1 MRLARPV
8 TAAAAALLTAA
19 SAAVA
24 AAGAPAAAGGALAAR
39 PAPATDAGLAHVVS
53 IFPQLVRITPDHALS
68 RPPSDRFCRR
78 HFGIDCYLP
87 RQLRQAY
94 GLPALARRG
103 ITGKGQT
110 IVIVDSFG
118 SPTVRHDLKVF
129 DRAVGLPD
137 PPSLKVIQPAGKVP
151 PYRPTANREGWAG
164 ETELDVEYA
173 HAMAPG
179 ASILVVATP
188 TSENE
193 GTTGFP
199 QIVAAEKFVIRRH
212 LGGVISQSFGAT
224 EQTFPSRRAMARLRG
239 AYVAAARSGVTV
251 LAAAGDSG
259 AADVKFDGVTFYRH
273 RVTSWPDSDPLVTG
287 VGGTSLR
294 LGPKGHRLRPDAVWN
309 DTFSRATQR
318 IFSGS
323 PQPSPLAAGGGRSVF
338 FGRPAYQDGVKA
350 VTGAHRGVPDISMSA
365 SCSGA
370 VVMYQSFR
378 GQPAGWYPTC
388 GTSEATPEFAGIIA
402 LAGQLA
408 GHPLGPVNPLLYQLA
423 AHHASGLVDVRRGS
437 NSVVFG
443 QGGRRHKVTGFRARP
458 GYDLASGVGTISAPA
473 FVAQLAAAAKARAAA
488 ARAARR

>member
-1 MRLARPV
+1 MRLARSA

-39 PAPATDAGLAHVVS
+39 PAPAGDAGLAHVVS
-53 IFPQLVRITPDHALS
+53 VFPQLIRVTPNHAMS

-129 DRAVGLPD
+129 DRATGLPD

-199 QIVAAEKFVIRRH
+199 QIVAAEKFVIRHH

-251 LAAAGDSG
+251 LAASGDSG
-259 AADVKFDGVTFYRH
+259 AADVKFDQVTFYRH

-287 VGGTSLR
+287 VGGTRLR

-309 DTFSRATQR
+309 DTFSRAAQR
-318 IFSGS
+318 TFTGS
-323 PQPSPLAAGGGRSVF
+323 AQPSPLAAGGGRSVF
-338 FGRPAYQDGVKA
+338 FGRPSYQDGMKS
-350 VTGAHRGVPDISMSA
+350 VTGPHRGVPDISMSA

-408 GHPLGPVNPLLYQLA
+408 GHPLGPINPLLYQLA
-423 AHHASGLVDVRRGS
+423 AHHASGLVDVRRGG

-443 QGGRRHKVTGFRARP
+443 QGGRRHTVTGFRARP

-473 FVAQLAAAAKARAAA
+473 FVAQLVAAAKAAARARAAA
-488 ARAARR
+488 H

>member
-1 MRLARPV
+1 V
-8 TAAAAALLTAA
+8 AAALLTAA

-39 PAPATDAGLAHVVS
+39 PAPAGDARLAHVVS
-53 IFPQLVRITPDHALS
+53 IFPRLIRVTPNHAMS

-129 DRAVGLPD
+129 DRATGLPD

-151 PYRPTANREGWAG
+151 PYRPTSNREGWAG

-199 QIVAAEKFVIRRH
+199 QIVAAEKFVIRHH

-239 AYVAAARSGVTV
+239 AYVAAARGGVTV
-251 LAAAGDSG
+251 LAASGDSG
-259 AADVKFDGVTFYRH
+259 AADVKFDQVTFYRH

-287 VGGTSLR
+287 VGGTRLR
-294 LGPKGHRLRPDAVWN
+294 LGPKGHRLRPDAVWK
-309 DTFSRATQR
+309 TRSAGPPSGPSPARRSRAHW
-318 IFSGS
+318 
-323 PQPSPLAAGGGRSVF
+323 P
-338 FGRPAYQDGVKA
+338 
-350 VTGAHRGVPDISMSA
+350 
-365 SCSGA
+365 
-370 VVMYQSFR
+370 
-378 GQPAGWYPTC
+378 
-388 GTSEATPEFAGIIA
+388 
-402 LAGQLA
+402 
-408 GHPLGPVNPLLYQLA
+408 
-423 AHHASGLVDVRRGS
+423 
-437 NSVVFG
+437 
-443 QGGRRHKVTGFRARP
+443 
-458 GYDLASGVGTISAPA
+458 
-473 FVAQLAAAAKARAAA
+473 RAAA
-488 ARAARR
+488 GRCSSAAQRTRTA

>member
-1 MRLARPV
+1 VAVTRRTEFVFTRP
-8 TAAAAALLTAA
+8 
-19 SAAVA
+19 
-24 AAGAPAAAGGALAAR
+24 LAANFLLSSTNYYASGGGRKILSRIELSSDRTKATLFYLEPLPGSTRVSVFFDGPGLNDSLGR
-39 PAPATDAGLAHVVS
+39 PLDPAGTGTPYGLKVISFDTLSLTPLAGTAVTDAGPAPVVS
-53 IFPQLVRITPDHALS
+53 IFPQLIRVTPDHALS

-110 IVIVDSFG
+110 IVVVDSFG

-151 PYRPTANREGWAG
+151 PYRPNGNREGWAG

-239 AYVAAARSGVTV
+239 PA
-251 LAAAGDSG
+251 
-259 AADVKFDGVTFYRH
+259 
-273 RVTSWPDSDPLVTG
+273 
-287 VGGTSLR
+287 
-294 LGPKGHRLRPDAVWN
+294 N
-309 DTFSRATQR
+309 
-318 IFSGS
+318 S
-323 PQPSPLAAGGGRSVF
+323 P
-338 FGRPAYQDGVKA
+338 
-350 VTGAHRGVPDISMSA
+350 A
-365 SCSGA
+365 SCFLKG
-370 VVMYQSFR
+370 
-378 GQPAGWYPTC
+378 
-388 GTSEATPEFAGIIA
+388 
-402 LAGQLA
+402 
-408 GHPLGPVNPLLYQLA
+408 
-423 AHHASGLVDVRRGS
+423 
-437 NSVVFG
+437 
-443 QGGRRHKVTGFRARP
+443 
-458 GYDLASGVGTISAPA
+458 
-473 FVAQLAAAAKARAAA
+473 
-488 ARAARR
+488 